1 MEERSGHRCLELL
14 LTVFVTRIY
23 GQPCEMIA
31 TGNVGAS
38 GLAGIVEFTGYRGMM
53 LGNDVDE
60 ATFLF
65 SKFAIIDIPR
75 YAGILSSLLVV
86 FTFACFFLFLFF
98 RIESILCIPRGE
110 KNVEYNKW
118 DDYYNL
124 DNDHG
129 Q

>member
-1 MEERSGHRCLELL
+1 
-14 LTVFVTRIY
+14 
-23 GQPCEMIA
+23 MIA

-75 YAGILSSLLVV
+75 YAGIFSSLLVV

-118 DDYYNL
+118 DDYSNL

>member
-1 MEERSGHRCLELL
+1 
-14 LTVFVTRIY
+14 
-23 GQPCEMIA
+23 
-31 TGNVGAS
+31 
-38 GLAGIVEFTGYRGMM
+38 M

-118 DDYYNL
+118 DDYSNL

>member
-75 YAGILSSLLVV
+75 YAGNSFVSSRCFYFRVFFSLSFFSNRKYSLH
-86 FTFACFFLFLFF
+86 
-98 RIESILCIPRGE
+98 S
-110 KNVEYNKW
+110 
-118 DDYYNL
+118 
-124 DNDHG
+124 
-129 Q
+129 

>member
-1 MEERSGHRCLELL
+1 MR
-14 LTVFVTRIY
+14 
-23 GQPCEMIA
+23 
-31 TGNVGAS
+31 
-38 GLAGIVEFTGYRGMM
+38 
-53 LGNDVDE
+53 
-60 ATFLF
+60 
-65 SKFAIIDIPR
+65 
-75 YAGILSSLLVV
+75 GILSSLLVV

-118 DDYYNL
+118 DDYSNL